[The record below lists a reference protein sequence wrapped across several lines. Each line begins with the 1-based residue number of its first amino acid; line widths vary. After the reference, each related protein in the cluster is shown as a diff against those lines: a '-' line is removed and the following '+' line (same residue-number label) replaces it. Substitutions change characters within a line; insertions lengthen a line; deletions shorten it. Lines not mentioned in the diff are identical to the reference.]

1 MGRGERGNEVED
13 KIKQPGAFF
22 FWFLREQR
30 GPAGG
35 GAGGGVPRQGNCPGS
50 RSSFFFSSR
59 RRHWRFKC
67 DWSSDVCSSDLSG
80 SRHTLLHIDSEEKLI
95 EAFKIAKQICPAAVI
110 EEELVGPVYRATVV
124 NGKLAATLRRDQ
136 QIGRAS
142 CRERV

>member
-67 DWSSDVCSSDLSG
+67 DWSSDVCSSDLIFQHQEYLEHRRDLFLGEAVPGWLEGSAHCIADRGYLFLHNGTESVKAAQIAIDQRLGLDSG
-80 SRHTLLHIDSEEKLI
+80 S
-95 EAFKIAKQICPAAVI
+95 
-110 EEELVGPVYRATVV
+110 
-124 NGKLAATLRRDQ
+124 
-136 QIGRAS
+136 
-142 CRERV
+142 